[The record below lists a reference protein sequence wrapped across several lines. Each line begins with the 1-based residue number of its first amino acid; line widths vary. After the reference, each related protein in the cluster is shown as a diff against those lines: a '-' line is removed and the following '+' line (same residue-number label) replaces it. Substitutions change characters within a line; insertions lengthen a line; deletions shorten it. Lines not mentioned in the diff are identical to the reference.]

1 MGSNRTHTETVI
13 NTVGSASAP
22 ARSSLAAS
30 WHRSMIKHGLD
41 PARDARV
48 TRLDD
53 GALAHR
59 QGALDRFRHIAQVE
73 LDRLYRLVGRSGCG
87 VFLTDTDGVVLDR
100 RWSDADQADFRS
112 WGLSAGT
119 IWSEAA
125 EGTNGIG
132 TCIAEGR
139 RVIVHR
145 GEHFRTRN
153 IGLSCIGA
161 PVYGARGELIAALD
175 VSTARADHT
184 HAMNSLIAEAVSE
197 TAARIEASHFRARH
211 PAARIL
217 VADVQK
223 PVGSALL
230 AVDRDDIVIGATR
243 AARIAFDLGVD
254 APIEAVP
261 AADILGDAKDGL
273 RDAQRTVVVQALTRA
288 EGNASSA
295 AKYLGISR
303 ATLYRRMNRLGINR
317 GTDDLSQ
324 D

>member
-1 MGSNRTHTETVI
+1 
-13 NTVGSASAP
+13 
-22 ARSSLAAS
+22 
-30 WHRSMIKHGLD
+30 
-41 PARDARV
+41 
-48 TRLDD
+48 
-53 GALAHR
+53 
-59 QGALDRFRHIAQVE
+59 
-73 LDRLYRLVGRSGCG
+73 
-87 VFLTDTDGVVLDR
+87 
-100 RWSDADQADFRS
+100 
-112 WGLSAGT
+112 
-119 IWSEAA
+119 
-125 EGTNGIG
+125 
-132 TCIAEGR
+132 
-139 RVIVHR
+139 
-145 GEHFRTRN
+145 
-153 IGLSCIGA
+153 
-161 PVYGARGELIAALD
+161 
-175 VSTARADHT
+175 
-184 HAMNSLIAEAVSE
+184 
-197 TAARIEASHFRARH
+197 RARH

-295 AKYLGISR
+295 AKHLGISR